1 MEEEARDYAYANRIK
16 SREYIKRYVTK
27 KLNHFEPMVKVIER
41 RLLRF
46 NPAYFEVTEIFD
58 NLTDQFDLFVITGCE
73 HFIDV
78 ENKGMKG
85 EANAYV
91 DVMR

>member
-1 MEEEARDYAYANRIK
+1 
-16 SREYIKRYVTK
+16 
-27 KLNHFEPMVKVIER
+27 MVQVINK

-46 NPAYFEVTEIFD
+46 NPAFFEVTEIFD
-58 NLTDQFDLFVITGCE
+58 NLTDQFDMFVITGCE
-73 HFIDV
+73 HFITI